1 MSYLLDA
8 LRKAERERHR
18 ERGPDLA
25 DIHEPVADAGRQRL
39 PAWVA
44 PLVAVLVLA
53 NLGVVGAFWLLR
65 DGNPQQPAAAA
76 PPETGTAAP
85 DAPPAESAPSP
96 ESRAAAAPSPAPAD
110 PRPAPAAET
119 TGRPQS
125 RPPAAPAPAR
135 QGEPATW
142 AESESG
148 FDGQETYREPADSV
162 AALPADI
169 RRRLPEIEVNGH
181 LYSSVPG
188 RSFVLINGRRYRE
201 GERLRE
207 GPAIVTIDEN
217 GAILDYRGTR
227 FRVSA
232 PR

>member
-25 DIHEPVADAGRQRL
+25 DIHEPLAETGRQRL

-44 PLVAVLVLA
+44 PLVAVLVLT

-65 DGNPQQPAAAA
+65 DGNPQPPAAPAS
-76 PPETGTAAP
+76 PETGTAAAA
-85 DAPPAESAPSP
+85 APPAKPAPPP
-96 ESRAAAAPSPAPAD
+96 EPRAATAASPAPAQ
-110 PRPAPAAET
+110 PRPAPSAET
-119 TGRPQS
+119 TTRPQ
-125 RPPAAPAPAR
+125 AAPAPAR
-135 QGEPATW
+135 REEPATW

-148 FDGQETYREPADSV
+148 FDGEDSYREPADSV
-162 AALPADI
+162 AALPADV
-169 RRRLPEIEVNGH
+169 RRQLPGIEVNGH

-188 RSFVLINGRRYRE
+188 RSFILINGRRYRE

-207 GPAIVTIDEN
+207 GPAIVTIDEG
-217 GAILDYRGTR
+217 GAILDYRGER